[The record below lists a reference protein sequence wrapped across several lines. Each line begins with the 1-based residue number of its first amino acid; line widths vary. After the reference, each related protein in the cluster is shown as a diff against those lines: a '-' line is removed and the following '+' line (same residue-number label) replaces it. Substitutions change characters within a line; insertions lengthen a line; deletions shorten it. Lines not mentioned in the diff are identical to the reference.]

1 MTAHLPVEALYGARG
16 RSLAPFA
23 AGEAQAEPSSAVGAP
38 LTGPCAADRAV
49 LGRSRV
55 TVPQQV
61 RDGRRKAVAQTV
73 GRRMV
78 AKLLAGMGLRE
89 HRAAQCGWQLG
100 SGRSFRQGP
109 DGTAKITGTV
119 QCANGRLCPVC
130 GPRLAAVRAAEVG
143 ATCWRWMTG
152 SEGRSAV
159 FVSIAVSHRPT
170 DRLGD
175 VHDALAGAREV
186 VMRSSD
192 RRWRQ
197 FRQRHGI
204 ADVSWVLEHNHGANG
219 PHPQVHAIFLL
230 DRWWDADEVSRAEAW
245 LVLAFRQALADR
257 GWHGRLSIAHGI
269 DVRPIDD
276 PAGIGRYLTK
286 WAIGAELAGE
296 WHKTAKVDGSMPY
309 TAIPWALAERGVSD
323 PHGPKARAD
332 RETRRLVAAWQD
344 YARLAIADG
353 RHWYRGFHRT
363 KELVPEL
370 AGATNGRERIA
381 AALDVLPAELRW
393 EEAEQVEAD
402 EDDDEGQAGGLD
414 VDAEAWAGALA
425 AWQRHRT
432 RWAPLLRTAI
442 GEWHG
447 PPVPLELAV
456 LWAIE
461 DHGVEAAASAVAEL
475 AGADV
480 ADDDGLWTVRYDSTE
495 AVDPR

>member
-1 MTAHLPVEALYGARG
+1 MTAQHAQERPHGARG
-16 RSLAPFA
+16 RSFASFA
-23 AGEAQAEPSSAVGAP
+23 AGEAQAEPSSAVEAP
-38 LTGPCAADRAV
+38 STGPCADDRAV

-55 TVPQQV
+55 TVPAQV
-61 RDGRRKAVAQTV
+61 SDGRRKAVAQTV

-78 AKLLAGMGLRE
+78 GKLLRGMGLAE

-100 SGRSFRQGP
+100 TGRSFRVGP
-109 DGTAKITGTV
+109 DGRAKITGTV

-143 ATCWRWMTG
+143 AATWRWMTG
-152 SEGRSAV
+152 AEGRSAV
-159 FVSIAVSHRPT
+159 FVSIAVGHRPT

-175 VHDALAGAREV
+175 VHEALAGARED

-192 RRWRQ
+192 RRWRA

-204 ADVSWVLEHNHGANG
+204 ADVAWVLEHNHGANG
-219 PHPQVHAIFLL
+219 PHPQVHAVFLV
-230 DRWWDADEVSRAEAW
+230 DRWWDEHEVSRAEAW
-245 LVLAFRQALADR
+245 LVLTFREALAAR

-269 DVRPIDD
+269 DIRPVDD

-286 WAIGAELAGE
+286 WAIGAEVAGQ
-296 WHKTAKVDGSMPY
+296 WHKTGKTAESMPY
-309 TAIPWALAERGVSD
+309 TAVPYALAERGVSD
-323 PHGPKARAD
+323 PYGPRAQAD
-332 RETRRLVAAWQD
+332 PHARRLVAAWQE

-353 RHWYRGFHRT
+353 RHWYRGFHRLRT
-363 KELVPEL
+363 LVPEL
-370 AGATNGRERIA
+370 DGATNARERIA
-381 AALDVLPAELRW
+381 AAVEILPADLRW

-402 EDDDEGQAGGLD
+402 DADEEGLASGLD
-414 VDAEAWAGALA
+414 VEPEAWAGALA
-425 AWQRHRT
+425 AWQRHRH
-432 RWAPLLRTAI
+432 RWAHLLRAAI

-456 LWAIE
+456 LWLVE
-461 DHGVEAAASAVAEL
+461 DHGTEAAASAVAEL

-480 ADDDGLWTVRYDSTE
+480 ADDGTLWTVSYDATE